1 MSARL
6 PVLTTSA
13 TRTFRACP
21 RLYWFTYEQG
31 YRPIYVDPNRRFG
44 TLGHFGLEAWW
55 TTRMQRPTEPE
66 SWLAAAL
73 QALTDSDTGQGDAF
87 ELARAE
93 VLLVGYHA
101 RWAEE
106 PMEVL
111 AVEREFTA
119 PLVNPAT
126 GAASRTWGFAGKID
140 AIVRLPDGEV
150 WAVEH
155 KTSSEDFSDGSDYR
169 TRLLLDPQ
177 VSNYLAGARTLGFE
191 VKGCLYDVI
200 GKPAQRPK
208 KKVAE
213 VKMTKGSKKEPP
225 RPCANQ
231 QLEDETVDEYRER
244 VAAVVAERP
253 DDFFSRFKVV
263 RLEHEAREAAF
274 DIWQAGVQ
282 IREARNDVVWPRNPD
297 VCKRY
302 GRSCDFL
309 GVCTGQADVND
320 PTRFRVATSTH
331 EELSKPS

>member
-1 MSARL
+1 VSVRL

-13 TRTFRACP
+13 TRAYRACP
-21 RLYWFTYEQG
+21 RLYWFSYEQG

-44 TLGHFGLEAWW
+44 TLGHCGLEAWW
-55 TTRMQRPTEPE
+55 IARKDAPDDPE
-66 SWLAAAL
+66 SWIAAAMSEL
-73 QALTDSDTGQGDAF
+73 EKHNESDPF
-87 ELARAE
+87 ERARAE
-93 VLLVGYHA
+93 VLLMGYHA

-106 PMEVL
+106 PLEVL
-111 AVEREFTA
+111 AVEREFNA

-126 GAASRTWGFAGKID
+126 GAASRTWSFGGKID

-155 KTSSEDFSDGSDYR
+155 KTSAEDFSAGSDYR

-177 VSNYLAGARTLGFE
+177 VSNYLAGCRTLGFE

-200 GKPAQRPK
+200 GKPLQRPK

-244 VAAVVAERP
+244 VAAFVAERP
-253 DDFFSRFKVV
+253 DDFFARFKVV
-263 RLEHEAREAAF
+263 RLGHEAREAAF

-282 IREARNDVVWPRNPD
+282 IREARNDTVWPRNPD

-309 GVCTGQADVND
+309 GVCTGQADIND
-320 PTRFRVATSTH
+320 PTRFRVAATAN
-331 EELSKPS
+331 EELSGAQAS